1 MGSIEGIIM
10 GIVVFVVFVVFVCS
24 SVYSNNTG
32 HDTTQAFQENMLI
45 LMGISFLAHINYG
58 AALGDMTTFLSR
70 IKKV

>member
-1 MGSIEGIIM
+1 MGLIEGIIM
-10 GIVVFVVFVVFVCS
+10 GIVEFCGICGICS

-45 LMGISFLAHINYG
+45 VMGISFLAHINYG